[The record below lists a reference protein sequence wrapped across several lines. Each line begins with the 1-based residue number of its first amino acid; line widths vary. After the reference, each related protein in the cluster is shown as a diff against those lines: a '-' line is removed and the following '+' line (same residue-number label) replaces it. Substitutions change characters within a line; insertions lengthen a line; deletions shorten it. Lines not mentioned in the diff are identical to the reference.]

1 MCCNLTRIFIVLVM
15 ALVQSATV
23 ARGQQLPASPGTI
36 WQSPEEAA
44 FQNAAK
50 KYALQSWTPDTTKT
64 YTLAE
69 LIDLAEEHNPT
80 TRVAWE
86 RAKQGMA
93 SLGVSRAAL
102 YPVITTFALLQEGRS
117 GILLGNAFHLQDIE
131 FVQPTVSLM
140 YTILDFGRR
149 RADID
154 TARAR
159 AFAADF
165 SFNETHE
172 SIIFSVTASYYQL
185 VSAMGQVEAARANLT
200 NSRTVEQAA
209 EARLNNGL
217 ATLPDM
223 LEAKAATAQAEYDLE
238 TAEGNERVARGSLA
252 QGLGTS
258 PTVVLKVEGIP
269 STFTPD
275 VLTEPVEKVIGRA
288 LAQRPDLLAQV
299 AQLRAADAQVRR
311 AKDNYYP
318 VLKYSGSEDFRWSEG
333 LQLGSTRAFSRKQ
346 MWMNQLNLSWTL
358 FDGRARFNELDR
370 ARSQQRQAQAQLEAF
385 RYKTETEV
393 WTAYSNVETAKRQE
407 DAAMALLQAATES
420 YQSVLEAYNYG
431 VRNFLDVTAAQRTLA
446 QARTGQVVARSRF
459 FTSLAD
465 LAFRTG
471 DLLRVGA
478 TSKP

>member
-1 MCCNLTRIFIVLVM
+1 LLLAAAIFSQYGVKPVE
-15 ALVQSATV
+15 AQ
-23 ARGQQLPASPGTI
+23 GLPPSPGAI
-36 WQSPEEAA
+36 LQSPQDAA
-44 FQNAAK
+44 YQAAAK
-50 KYALQSWTPDTTKT
+50 KYGLHSWTPDIAKT
-64 YTLAE
+64 YTLTE

-93 SLGVSRAAL
+93 RLGVSRASL
-102 YPVITTFALLQEGRS
+102 YPVITTFALLQEGRA

-154 TARAR
+154 TAKAR

-172 SIIFSVTASYYQL
+172 SIIFAVTAAYYQL
-185 VSAMGQVEAARANLT
+185 VSAMGQVD
-200 NSRTVEQAA
+200 AA
-209 EARLNNGL
+209 EANLKNSQTVESAVDARLKNGL

-223 LEAKAATAQAEYDLE
+223 LEAKAATAQADYDLE
-238 TAEGNERVARGSLA
+238 TAKGNERVARGSLA
-252 QGLGTS
+252 QGLGIS
-258 PTVVLKVEGIP
+258 PTIMLKVEGIP
-269 STFTPD
+269 SAVTPD
-275 VLTEPVEKVIGRA
+275 VLQEPVEEVINRA

-318 VLKYSGSEDFRWSEG
+318 VLKYSGSEDFHWAEG

-346 MWMNQLNLSWTL
+346 MWLNQLNLSWTL
-358 FDGRARFNELDR
+358 FDGRARYNELDR
-370 ARSQQRQAQAQLEAF
+370 ARSQQREAQAQLEAF
-385 RYKTETEV
+385 RDKTETEV
-393 WTAYSNVETAKRQE
+393 WTAYSNVETARRQE
-407 DAAMALLQAATES
+407 DAAAALLEAADKS

-459 FTSLAD
+459 FTSVTD

-471 DLLRVGA
+471 DLLRTGV
-478 TSKP
+478 TPKP